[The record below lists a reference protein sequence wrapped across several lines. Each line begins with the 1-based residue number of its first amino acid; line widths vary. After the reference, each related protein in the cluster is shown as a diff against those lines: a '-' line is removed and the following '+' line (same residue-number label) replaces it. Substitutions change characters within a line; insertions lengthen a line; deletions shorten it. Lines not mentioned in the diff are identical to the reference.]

1 MQTMY
6 VAVEAIS
13 TKSDTQAREAM
24 CAEAVEAYSDVL
36 SEQPDAEWPFEPID
50 VFTIDHKHFYL
61 ADGFHR
67 LAASQSV
74 EPRWNEVPCRVH
86 DGDAIAARMFGITAN
101 DTHGLRM
108 SPADKRHCLRWLMK
122 TFPDAPKTSFKK
134 TLGVSE
140 RQLRY
145 YVAEIEKGTK
155 RSQSKGSAPKA
166 KVEPVETEFP
176 ETNETNRA
184 LVHGVNCASQ
194 KSPQTKTELE
204 HSDDATVQLVDAAGN
219 EVPAKFTEHQQ
230 AAMRILHIARSVDRI
245 RTDAM
250 NASMQAGGQWLD
262 VQSIDTAV
270 RSLKRL
276 ISGAAYH
283 TVCPT
288 CQGNPGK
295 KGCKTCSGY
304 GWCPEHMKEQLK

>member
-122 TFPDAPKTSFKK
+122 TFPDAPGAGPVNVTVPDVVTGPPVKEKPDIVEFALTLVTVPPAETLIQEPSPRKK
-134 TLGVSE
+134 VVLLAVP
-140 RQLRY
+140 
-145 YVAEIEKGTK
+145 VAEIE
-155 RSQSKGSAPKA
+155 
-166 KVEPVETEFP
+166 
-176 ETNETNRA
+176 
-184 LVHGVNCASQ
+184 
-194 KSPQTKTELE
+194 
-204 HSDDATVQLVDAAGN
+204 AT
-219 EVPAKFTEHQQ
+219 
-230 AAMRILHIARSVDRI
+230 
-245 RTDAM
+245 
-250 NASMQAGGQWLD
+250 
-262 VQSIDTAV
+262 
-270 RSLKRL
+270 L
-276 ISGAAYH
+276 I
-283 TVCPT
+283 
-288 CQGNPGK
+288 
-295 KGCKTCSGY
+295 
-304 GWCPEHMKEQLK
+304 